1 MGGSLTAARPL
12 AMPNARAVPGRVS
25 PVNRRLTLLSGAL
38 LATLALSSCG
48 AATGDDV
55 VARVNGHELTNGEL
69 STLAEDSDLGADLR
83 SALAFWIRVVS
94 VLDDPTG
101 MGVNPGGF
109 TLHSAVHMARHDLQC
124 VMHTHTAATIAVGV
138 MERGLLPLTQHAMRF
153 TDRIAYHSYEG
164 IYFTDEERKRVQVA
178 LATKKV
184 ALLRN
189 HGTLVCGR
197 DIPEAFDLMYHLE
210 RACQAQVSLLST
222 GEKLVYPQDG
232 VAQQVASVYEAPS
245 RKGGAKIWP
254 AMLRMLDRIDPSYRQ

>member
-1 MGGSLTAARPL
+1 MKIESPAAVAAPSGMPAEEWQVRLDLAACYRLLNHFRMTDLIFNHISVRVPDRDDSFLINPYGLMYDEVTASSLVTVD
-12 AMPNARAVPGRVS
+12 MDGK
-25 PVNRRLTLLSGAL
+25 
-38 LATLALSSCG
+38 
-48 AATGDDV
+48 
-55 VARVNGHELTNGEL
+55 
-69 STLAEDSDLGADLR
+69 
-83 SALAFWIRVVS
+83 

-210 RACQAQVSLLST
+210 RACKAQVSLLST

>member
-1 MGGSLTAARPL
+1 MKIESPAAVVPPSGMAAQEWHVRQDLAACYRLLHHFRMTDLIFNHISVRVPDRDDSFLINPYGLMYDEVTASSLVT
-12 AMPNARAVPGRVS
+12 V
-25 PVNRRLTLLSGAL
+25 
-38 LATLALSSCG
+38 
-48 AATGDDV
+48 DV
-55 VARVNGHELTNGEL
+55 DGK
-69 STLAEDSDLGADLR
+69 
-83 SALAFWIRVVS
+83 

-109 TLHSAVHMARHDLQC
+109 TLHSAVHIARHDLQC

-210 RACQAQVSLLST
+210 RACQAQVALLST